1 MSHLHLDADPK
12 PKPGT
17 AADPKKNRLCNTH
30 VYSTVYCTYNFTHC
44 IIRQNTYCILLINCQ
59 EIQDMN
65 NWYIVIHALLYKIWH
80 LAYQP

>member
-1 MSHLHLDADPK
+1 MRIRSQSPEPQPTQKRTGYATLMSTVL
-12 PKPGT
+12 
-17 AADPKKNRLCNTH
+17 
-30 VYSTVYCTYNFTHC
+30 YSVYCTYNFTHC